1 QTSSRLEEI
10 PGIGPAR
17 KKALMR
23 EFGSIAEIMEA
34 DVERL
39 AQVPELT
46 QSAAEEVY
54 RYFHKEKKEQV
65 NTTAGEPQTDGSS
78 TP

>member
-1 QTSSRLEEI
+1 
-10 PGIGPAR
+10 
-17 KKALMR
+17 
-23 EFGSIAEIMEA
+23 MEA

-54 RYFHKEKKEQV
+54 RYFHKEKEEQV